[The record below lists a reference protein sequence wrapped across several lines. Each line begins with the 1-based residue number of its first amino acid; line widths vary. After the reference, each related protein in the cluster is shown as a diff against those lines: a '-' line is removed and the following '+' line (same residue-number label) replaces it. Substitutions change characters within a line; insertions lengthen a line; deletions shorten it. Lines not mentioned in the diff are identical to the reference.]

1 MSFFPFKLI
10 VIFYLINIIII
21 FYLFERGSRRKLALL
36 HQAQDLQEKI
46 NILDDCRQ
54 SEFKNKEALE
64 NRFSRYSALKK
75 IIEELNQDLSIE
87 KITDNLVSAAFS
99 VIAGNKG
106 TCILYLVDPQT
117 KLSLSLFKVK
127 KEDEGLVL
135 KAKEGDIFDYWAL
148 RHSSPLLIEDVKKDF
163 RFDLEKLRTENYTR
177 PIASLISAPLISEHK
192 FLGLLRLDSQQASF
206 YSQDDLRFLVTIS
219 DIGAVAL
226 ENGQLFKK
234 TQDLAIHDELTSFY
248 TKGFFMERLKEE
260 CARARRSSSGAL
272 SLFMLDIDFFK
283 NYNDRFGHTAGDIV
297 LKRLSEAITD
307 ALKGL
312 NPLLISRF
320 GGEEFCILFLGLGEE
335 RSSSTAE
342 LLRQRIEETK
352 FSLRRHESNITVS
365 IGIANLSPEISDEF
379 EFISRADKAMYEAKK
394 KGRNRVIIW
403 QKQ

>member
-1 MSFFPFKLI
+1 M
-10 VIFYLINIIII
+10 
-21 FYLFERGSRRKLALL
+21 